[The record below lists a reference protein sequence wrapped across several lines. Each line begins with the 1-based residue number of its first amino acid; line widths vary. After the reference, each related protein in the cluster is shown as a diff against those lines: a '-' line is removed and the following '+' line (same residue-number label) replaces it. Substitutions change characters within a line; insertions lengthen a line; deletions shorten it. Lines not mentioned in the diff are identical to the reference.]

1 LASSPL
7 GERIQGYLDRRH
19 CDAGEALDLMASG
32 PEGRVAVTVER
43 LGGEPAGWDVPASV
57 DVKPRRVPYGSFA
70 RIGDAPHLRP
80 ADGFTLALWCRPTR
94 LSGGWH
100 TIAAKWSADDPGF
113 GLFVGG
119 AGVLTAGVRAGDG
132 RVAWCTAKNPLL
144 LATWQH
150 LALCW
155 NPEAGRIELHVTR
168 GGSTESTARETPPGG
183 RASAGPLLLGALA
196 GDAGEPGDTAF
207 HFDGRLAR
215 PALLGAALD
224 AAGVADLAAGRPPGD
239 EVPVLGRWAFER
251 RVESDVVEDVSPH
264 RHHGRAVNAPTR
276 AVTGPAWSGR
286 ASRRYVD
293 APHDYDAIHLHS
305 DDLDDAGWPAATR
318 VEVPDDASGIYAVRL
333 RSDADE
339 LAIPFVV
346 RGRARAELTVLV
358 PTLTWRA
365 YASNR
370 RSYTHADD
378 GTLDGG
384 LGLYDLHA
392 DGSPASLTTLRR
404 PTRTLQP
411 FTGTATW
418 GAHLVTAALYLA
430 DWLEAAGF
438 RYSVL
443 SDEQLHTEGAAAL
456 SGCRCLVLPG
466 HPEYW
471 TSAMLDALEAFLVA
485 SGRVTY
491 LGGNGLYWV
500 TTMDPARPYLIEVR
514 KSGEGDYD
522 DDARPSPGE
531 TQHQTSAEV
540 GGLWAR
546 RGRPAS
552 RLVGVDL
559 AAHCHKRA
567 TGERGFRRVEASY
580 APDYAWVFDGVE
592 ADLVGTAGLN
602 LGSAAGYEMDAVP
615 EHVPEGV
622 LERTIR
628 LATATDPA
636 FYGTRHVPVE
646 PACDIALSTVAGGGA
661 VFAAGSVTWT
671 GSLSVD
677 AAVGRITSNVL
688 ERFLATP
695 PGDSPIF

>member
-7 GERIQGYLDRRH
+7 GERIQAYLDRRH
-19 CDAGEALDLMASG
+19 CDAGEELRLMASG
-32 PEGRVAVTVER
+32 PDGRLALDVER
-43 LGGEPAGWDVPASV
+43 LGGGPAAWDLPAAV
-57 DVKPRRVPYGSFA
+57 EVAPRRVPYGSFV
-70 RIGDAPHLRP
+70 RIDDAPHLRP
-80 ADGFTLALWCRPTR
+80 PGGFTLTLWCRPTR

-100 TIAAKWSADDPGF
+100 AIAAKWSDGDPGF

-119 AGVLTAGVRAGDG
+119 SGVLTAGVRAGDG
-132 RVAWCTAKNPLL
+132 RVAWCTAKNPLQVG
-144 LATWQH
+144 AWQE
-150 LALCW
+150 LALSW
-155 NPEAGRIELHVTR
+155 DPEAGRIELHVTR
-168 GGSTESTARETPPGG
+168 DGATESTTREAPPGN
-183 RASAGPLLLGALA
+183 RPSAAPLLLGALA
-196 GDAGEPGDTAF
+196 GSSGDPEDARF

-215 PALLGAALD
+215 VVLLQ
-224 AAGVADLAAGRPPGD
+224 GD
-239 EVPVLGRWAFER
+239 ELLGRWAFER
-251 RVESDVVEDVSPH
+251 HVDSELVEDVSGH
-264 RHHGRAVNAPTR
+264 GHHGRAINAPTR
-276 AVTGPAWSGR
+276 AVTGPAWRGR

-305 DDLDDAGWPAATR
+305 DDLDDAGWPPTAAI
-318 VEVPDDASGIYAVRL
+318 EVPEDATGVYAIRLSSDD
-333 RSDADE
+333 DK
-339 LAIPFVV
+339 LALPFVV
-346 RGRARAELTVLV
+346 RGRDREELAVLV

-392 DGSPASLTTLRR
+392 DGTPATLTSLRR

-411 FTGTATW
+411 STGTATW
-418 GAHLVTAALYLA
+418 GAHLVTALGYLI
-430 DWLEAAGF
+430 DWLDASGF

-443 SDEQLHTEGAAAL
+443 TDEQLHSEGASAL
-456 SGCRCLVLPG
+456 SGCRCLVVPG

-471 TSAMLDALEAFLVA
+471 TRAMLDALEGFLLA
-485 SGRVTY
+485 SGRVAY

-500 TTMDPARPYLIEVR
+500 TTLDPARPHLIEVR

-522 DDARPSPGE
+522 DDARLPPGE
-531 TQHQTSAEV
+531 MQHQTSAEV
-540 GGLWAR
+540 GGLWTR

-559 AAHCHKRA
+559 AAHCHEPA
-567 TGERGFRRVEASY
+567 AGERGFRRLEASY
-580 APDYAWVFDGVE
+580 APECAWVFEGVDAE
-592 ADLVGTAGLN
+592 VVGTAGVN

-628 LATATDPA
+628 LARATDPA

-646 PACDIALSTVAGGGA
+646 PACDIALSSVAGGGA
-661 VFAAGSVTWT
+661 AFAAGSVTWT
-671 GSLSVD
+671 GSLGADES
-677 AAVGRITSNVL
+677 VGRITANVL
-688 ERFLATP
+688 ERFTTTP
-695 PGDSPIF
+695 PGTSPIF